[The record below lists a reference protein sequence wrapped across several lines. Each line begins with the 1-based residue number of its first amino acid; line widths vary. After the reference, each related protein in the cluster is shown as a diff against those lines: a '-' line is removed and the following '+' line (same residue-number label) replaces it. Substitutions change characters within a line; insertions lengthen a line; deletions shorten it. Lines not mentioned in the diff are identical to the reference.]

1 MRNLTS
7 TLLRFCAIVGAI
19 PVVLALVQRGVL
31 TVGQAAGLLVAI
43 VIAVAMVNSVM
54 RLILPL
60 LGLALFITYSAT
72 NSGKIQQATG
82 LLILTGIFL
91 LFGLYIMI
99 RKAFPGIGRDSNRAA
114 PVPAINSR
122 GFKNALVKLFAFVG
136 AIPVAMVLVQ
146 KGVIS
151 SQGAVGL
158 ICLIAIGLM
167 VVNSAMRWI
176 MPVFGVALFVTY
188 NATSNAEIKE
198 LSGSLL
204 VLVIMLFGLFMIF
217 RSAFARSRQ
226 KN

>member
-1 MRNLTS
+1 M
-7 TLLRFCAIVGAI
+7 GAI

-31 TVGQAAGLLVAI
+31 AVGQAAGLLVAI

-82 LLILTGIFL
+82 LLILTGLFL

-99 RKAFPGIGRDSNRAA
+99 RKAFPGIGRDSNSAA
-114 PVPAINSR
+114 PVPGVTNSR
-122 GFKNALVKLFAFVG
+122 GFKHALVKLFAFVG

-146 KGVIS
+146 KGVITG
-151 SQGAVGL
+151 QGAVGL
-158 ICLIAIGLM
+158 LCLIAIGLT

-176 MPVFGVALFVTY
+176 MPVFGVALFITY
-188 NATSNAEIKE
+188 NATSNAEIKQ

-204 VLVIMLFGLFMIF
+204 VMVIMLFGLFIIF
-217 RSAFARSRQ
+217 RSVFAGSRQ
-226 KN
+226 NK

>member
-158 ICLIAIGLM
+158 LCLIAIGLM
-167 VVNSAMRWI
+167 VVNSAMRLI
-176 MPVFGVALFVTY
+176 LPVFGVALFVTY
-188 NATSNAEIKE
+188 NATTNPEIKA
-198 LSGSLL
+198 LSGSLI
-204 VLVIMLFGLFMIF
+204 VLIITLLGICIILRFGFIGT
-217 RSAFARSRQ
+217 RR
-226 KN
+226 K